1 MAAHGELKKCGYTG
15 SYDRVAAFSRGWRR
29 QQQEASKVSR
39 NAFVPLVF
47 APGEAFQFDWS
58 EDWVV
63 IGAERT
69 KLMVAQ
75 FKLCHSRAFML
86 RAYLLQSH
94 EMLFDAHN
102 HCLAALGGVGRRPP
116 AGHLRQHEDGGGP
129 SGPREGAGGQRPV
142 QGDGEPFSVR
152 SAVLHAWRRMGERPG
167 REERAGRAA
176 AAIP

>member
-1 MAAHGELKKCGYTG
+1 MSCGL
-15 SYDRVAAFSRGWRR
+15 S
-29 QQQEASKVSR
+29 
-39 NAFVPLVF
+39 PLVF

-86 RAYLLQSH
+86 CAYPLQSH

-102 HCLAALGGVGRRPP
+102 HCLAALGGVPRR
-116 AGHLRQHEDGGGP
+116 RIYDNMKT
-129 SGPREGAGGQRPV
+129 
-142 QGDGEPFSVR
+142 D
-152 SAVLHAWRRMGERPG
+152 RMIG
-167 REERAGRAA
+167 REELGVCEARVVLVVPDGNAEYRDTITSPALRAA
-176 AAIP
+176 FPNATTVEEVTRATMNAPDRDFAVVSQHAIAEVVRARCGEAVRHWSEYHLDRYGW